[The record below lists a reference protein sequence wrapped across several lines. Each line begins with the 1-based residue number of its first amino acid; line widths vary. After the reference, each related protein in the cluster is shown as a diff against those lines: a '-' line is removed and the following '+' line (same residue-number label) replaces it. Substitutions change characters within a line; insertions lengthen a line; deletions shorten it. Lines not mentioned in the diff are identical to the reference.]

1 MKTQDAVAFFG
12 TKAKVARALDVSQV
26 AVTRWGA
33 IVPKGR
39 ALELEKLTDG
49 ALKCDLNLYKNR
61 SRKNKRGAH
70 PSLAHTEDGQSDSSE
85 MSMR

>member
-12 TKAKVARALDVSQV
+12 TKAKIARALDVSQV
-26 AVTRWGA
+26 AVTQWGA

-49 ALKCDLNLYKNR
+49 ALKCDLSLYKNH
-61 SRKNKRGAH
+61 SRKNKRGLH
-70 PSLAHTEDGQSDSSE
+70 PDLAHTGEGK
-85 MSMR
+85 

>member
-12 TKAKVARALDVSQV
+12 AKAKVARTLGISQV
-26 AVTRWGA
+26 AVTRWGL

-49 ALKCDLNLYKNR
+49 ALKCDLSLYKNR
-61 SRKNKRGAH
+61 SRKNKSGAH
-70 PSLAHTEDGQSDSSE
+70 PSLAHTGEE
-85 MSMR
+85 ER